1 MTHDYMRQL
10 ANAAT
15 PSYVEDLRAM
25 VHGLRSCVHQLLDEA
40 EVTPD
45 MSDATLTGLA
55 ALAQIEAIEVA
66 ARQIAGLQ
74 SWSPWEC
81 RYPQMLEA
89 EIKRRLPE
97 VPENKEIK

>member
-10 ANAAT
+10 ANAGT
-15 PSYVEDLRAM
+15 PESVEELRAV

-40 EVTPD
+40 TAVPE

-81 RYPQMLEA
+81 RYPQILKA
-89 EIKRRLPE
+89 EIDRRLSISSEMPA
-97 VPENKEIK
+97 